1 MSSSDS
7 SDSEEENEIE
17 DEKPTPN
24 FEDLISSPAKD
35 EKEIAEDDQE
45 IIPDTPQQEKN
56 SKRRGRKLVN
66 KTFVDESGF
75 MVTKKVYESCS
86 EEEKE
91 EEVEKKPTSIQIN
104 DKPIIPN
111 SESVSKA
118 SSSSGAKKQA
128 SIKNFFTKK

>member
-7 SDSEEENEIE
+7 SDSEEEDEIE
-17 DEKPTPN
+17 KVKPTPN
-24 FEDLISSPAKD
+24 FEDLIPSPVKN
-35 EKEIAEDDQE
+35 EKEVSEDDHE

-66 KTFVDESGF
+66 KTYVDEGGF

-91 EEVEKKPTSIQIN
+91 EQGEEGG
-104 DKPIIPN
+104 D
-111 SESVSKA
+111 E
-118 SSSSGAKKQA
+118 
-128 SIKNFFTKK
+128 

>member
-7 SDSEEENEIE
+7 SDSEEEEEIE
-17 DEKPTPN
+17 EKPTPN
-24 FEDLISSPAKD
+24 FEDLISSPAKN

-45 IIPDTPQQEKN
+45 LIPDTPQQEKN

-66 KTFVDESGF
+66 KTYVDESGF

-91 EEVEKKPTSIQIN
+91 EEEEKKPTNIQIN
-104 DKPIIPN
+104 DKPIRN

-118 SSSSGAKKQA
+118 SSSSGPKKQA